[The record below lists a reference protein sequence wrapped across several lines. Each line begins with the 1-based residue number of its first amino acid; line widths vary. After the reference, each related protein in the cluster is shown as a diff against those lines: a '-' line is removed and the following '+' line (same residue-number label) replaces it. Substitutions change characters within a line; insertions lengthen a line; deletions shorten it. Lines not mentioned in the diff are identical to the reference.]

1 VLEGFEV
8 RKIVAS
14 VLVRHQIVVNSSN
27 FTHYKPIGSIK
38 QVISRLQELEVD
50 EIAVL
55 NLTHSEN
62 PLEDF
67 RTLFSDEILATIN
80 TPLAYG
86 GGITSQKSAE
96 SVIAAGCERIVLSG
110 NGWTP
115 GKSRQISINLG
126 DQAVLIHLPL
136 VQQRSEI
143 GLSNKLTTAKDYF
156 DGIPS
161 DWGGELYLKDRDADG
176 TVSRIKFFNEIS
188 SLVNDLKTPIIVG
201 GGVSSLKNVSDL
213 LELNYVKGVVIGNWL
228 NRDELIIPRI
238 KGKLSRS
245 ENLRR
250 LVRFD

>member
-1 VLEGFEV
+1 M

-14 VLVRHQIVVNSSN
+14 VLVKDKIVVNSSN
-27 FTHYKPIGSIK
+27 FIHYKPIGSIE

-67 RTLFSDEILATIN
+67 RTLFTDEILATIN

-86 GGITSQKSAE
+86 GGIISQKSAE

-110 NGWTP
+110 NRWTP
-115 GKSRQISINLG
+115 RKSRQISINLG

-136 VQQRSEI
+136 VQQKSEI
-143 GLSNKLTTAKDYF
+143 GLSDKLTTAKDYF
-156 DGIPS
+156 EDIPL

-176 TVSRIKFFNEIS
+176 SVSRIEFFNDIS
-188 SLVNDLKTPIIVG
+188 SLVNDLRTPIIVG
-201 GGVSSLKNVSDL
+201 GGVSSLKNVADL

-238 KGKLSRS
+238 KCKLSRL